1 MVSCV
6 TSWREKRWILK
17 QNPALG
23 EKTEFSSQVYSVCI
37 WPKSFVDERLS
48 RPSQNIV
55 LSALKT
61 DYEFLFLH
69 IFYHLGVS
77 KHIST

>member
-1 MVSCV
+1 MVISCV

-23 EKTEFSSQVYSVCI
+23 EKIEFSYSVCI
-37 WPKSFVDERLS
+37 WPTSFVDEKLS
-48 RPSQNIV
+48 RLLTILFS
-55 LSALKT
+55 SALKT
-61 DYEFLFLH
+61 DSEFLFLQ

-77 KHIST
+77 

>member
-1 MVSCV
+1 MVVSCV

-17 QNPALG
+17 QNPALR
-23 EKTEFSSQVYSVCI
+23 EKTEFSSYGYSVCI

-55 LSALKT
+55 FKYCK
-61 DYEFLFLH
+61 DRF
-69 IFYHLGVS
+69 
-77 KHIST
+77 